1 MQSLRGVLAALVVGV
16 ATALVVVA
24 VAILPFLSP
33 AWVGF
38 EQERA
43 QATAWTGYT
52 PAQVRAA
59 TDSILSDLV
68 LGPPSFDVQVAG
80 VPVLNDRERGHM
92 RDVRGVFMAF
102 FLAAAIAALVLAGA
116 FALER
121 GRGRA
126 RLWRRVSRAG
136 IAIAGVTLIGGAI
149 GMTSFDA
156 AFMLFHELFFPQG
169 NYLFNPQTD
178 RLVQLFPDAFWVDTS
193 VAIGLV
199 IVTLSVVLAVLGR
212 RRAAEIEARTSR
224 TPPTL
229 SAVPVR

>member
-1 MQSLRGVLAALVVGV
+1 
-16 ATALVVVA
+16 
-24 VAILPFLSP
+24 
-33 AWVGF
+33 
-38 EQERA
+38 
-43 QATAWTGYT
+43 
-52 PAQVRAA
+52 
-59 TDSILSDLV
+59 
-68 LGPPSFDVQVAG
+68 
-80 VPVLNDRERGHM
+80 
-92 RDVRGVFMAF
+92 
-102 FLAAAIAALVLAGA
+102 
-116 FALER
+116 
-121 GRGRA
+121 
-126 RLWRRVSRAG
+126 
-136 IAIAGVTLIGGAI
+136 
-149 GMTSFDA
+149 MTSFDA